1 MQPGGNFRDVLA
13 VSCSPQTQT
22 CFPSL
27 LGQANPSSPA
37 FPTEFAAHGVC
48 DSSSQH
54 RDTPGRDLDG
64 HIPLLPYPKGHSTLQ
79 LPGLSPCSLLLPD
92 HSECRQGSTGCT
104 RDPPRDLQ
112 GPKMPPACRD
122 RASLCPG
129 RDVTTASKLR
139 LAGAPQPTKDWS
151 EQSLLFHVEN

>member
-37 FPTEFAAHGVC
+37 FRMEFAAHGVC

-54 RDTPGRDLDG
+54 RDTLGRDLDG
-64 HIPLLPYPKGHSTLQ
+64 HIPLLPYPRAT
-79 LPGLSPCSLLLPD
+79 PPCSFPAFLLAPCSCQITLSAGRGAPAAPGIPLGISRAPKC
-92 HSECRQGSTGCT
+92 HQPAGTGEVS
-104 RDPPRDLQ
+104 
-112 GPKMPPACRD
+112 A
-122 RASLCPG
+122 
-129 RDVTTASKLR
+129 
-139 LAGAPQPTKDWS
+139 LAGM
-151 EQSLLFHVEN
+151 